1 MRKVYKLLSSVLMAT
16 ALACG
21 SSTVFFAEDAAAEEA
36 AGGSV
41 SFDNVVLADTDVVT
55 IALTGFYEEE
65 VNWQEGAQVE
75 KSFSVK
81 VTNKSDHGIMLNP
94 GHFYINDE
102 KCYVSMQNG
111 SVDLE
116 AGKSGNY
123 SFMVAFDTKP
133 QHTALA
139 SLDQLYLLEGTF
151 DGLNKY
157 EDDSQ
162 NSDLEVAFS
171 IPEAIPDKSDIS
183 VDVPKSDQNPY
194 GNIVAFDEPV
204 LADNDTLTLSL
215 LNFYEKEYN
224 WSEGAQVEKCFTVRA
239 TNKSDHVIMLNPGQ
253 MYLGDEQCYVSMN
266 GGSIN
271 LDPDK
276 CGNYDF
282 LIAYDTQ
289 PNHTALKS
297 LDELY
302 QLEGSFSGLN
312 EYEDASQNSSLEVD
326 FSIPESVK
334 MGDAGAADAA
344 DDPAAAE
351 TESAEDAL
359 DAALGQAN
367 EAMDITG
374 EAADTAAQAEQTE
387 APAKEYETLQEGS
400 NGDGVV
406 ALQQALIDQGFL
418 TGAADGAYG
427 AGTAASVKAFQE
439 SMGLQA
445 TGIADS
451 QTQNLLFNGM
461 DVSGIEVKV
470 TGTARTDYMNIDG
483 MFTDESYVDEES
495 SSLTVLYL
503 FYTVTTNDQNLQ
515 IFGGSTDLTINGANT
530 YDRTRL
536 MNTGIYFGNYYYT
549 NYGHDVYMG
558 DEVRILETFRI
569 PKADLAPGRTI
580 TLSNDDIPETD
591 QIRLVTDDIIPLNG
605 PRMISKVIDPEGY
618 EIASEKL
625 TPADDELTARVK
637 NEIMGTWNVT
647 AGILALQIEFGDG
660 TYTLYTP
667 VSTASGTYEITNGY
681 VILTESTSGGKSY
694 APYSFGDNGSFDFG
708 IAHAFDPDA
717 M

>member
-1 MRKVYKLLSSVLMAT
+1 MKRTAIVLSLIVLASSSISSYPVAASENASAENSGAFSEQGKVLVDSDAIKVTLEDEVD
-16 ALACG
+16 G
-21 SSTVFFAEDAAAEEA
+21 SNY
-36 AGGSV
+36 AGYSLIIENKTDEYISV
-41 SFDNVVLADTDVVT
+41 SVDNASVDGYMTSIFIND
-55 IALTGFYEEE
+55 G
-65 VNWQEGAQVE
+65 QV
-75 KSFSVK
+75 
-81 VTNKSDHGIMLNP
+81 NP
-94 GHFYINDE
+94 GMKSKAE
-102 KCYVSMQNG
+102 MQI
-111 SVDLE
+111 
-116 AGKSGNY
+116 Y
-123 SFMVAFDTKP
+123 
-133 QHTALA
+133 
-139 SLDQLYLLEGTF
+139 Y
-151 DGLNKY
+151 
-157 EDDSQ
+157 
-162 NSDLEVAFS
+162 
-171 IPEAIPDKSDIS
+171 
-183 VDVPKSDQNPY
+183 
-194 GNIVAFDEPV
+194 
-204 LADNDTLTLSL
+204 DN
-215 LNFYEKEYN
+215 
-224 WSEGAQVEKCFTVRA
+224 
-239 TNKSDHVIMLNPGQ
+239 
-253 MYLGDEQCYVSMN
+253 
-266 GGSIN
+266 
-271 LDPDK
+271 
-276 CGNYDF
+276 
-282 LIAYDTQ
+282 Q
-289 PNHTALKS
+289 PNVKS
-297 LDELY
+297 LDDLKNIQAAFKYNSNTDGGNSYTGNDSVYPFEITGHVGSQESDAQSDQSQGRVL
-302 QLEGSFSGLN
+302 LDTDLAKITLGDTVEGSNYIGYAVQIENKSSDTYISVNLTNTSIDGFMTDMFLDGGRLSPGMKSNAEMKIYTEDSDVKSLDDLKNVQGSFEINTNIDGTNSYAVSGDA
-312 EYEDASQNSSLEVD
+312 YPFTISDASQVSMETAENPSDS
-326 FSIPESVK
+326 
-334 MGDAGAADAA
+334 
-344 DDPAAAE
+344 DPAAAE

-461 DVSGIEVKV
+461 DVSDIEVKV

-483 MFTDESYVDEES
+483 MFTDESYVAEES

-536 MNTGIYFGNYYYT
+536 NNIGIYFGNYYYT

-580 TLSNDDIPETD
+580 TLSNDYIPETD

-625 TPADDELTARVK
+625 APADDELMARVK

-647 AGILALQIEFGDG
+647 AGILSLQIEFGDG
-660 TYTLYTP
+660 TYTLYTQI
-667 VSTASGTYEITNGY
+667 STASGTYEITNGY
-681 VILTESTSGGKSY
+681 VILTESTSGGKIY